1 VERHIKIL
9 GVIYIAFGALGILA
23 ALLLFVGLTGAGLWS
38 ENRETFLISASA
50 ATAVAIY
57 LVLISTLAIIGGEG
71 LLRRRSWARVLVI
84 VLACLYLPSFPL
96 GTAVGIYA
104 LWALTRHE
112 ARLAFSHGS
121 MTNAPL

>member
-1 VERHIKIL
+1 VERHIRIL

-23 ALLLFVGLTGAGLWS
+23 ALLLLVGFTSAGLWS

-50 ATAVAIY
+50 VAAVAIY

-84 VLACLYLPSFPL
+84 VLACLYLPHFPL

-104 LWALTRHE
+104 LWALTRHA
-112 ARLAFSHGS
+112 ARLAFSHG
-121 MTNAPL
+121 